1 MISTRFGT
9 LTPTRSETLKPGDEN
24 YDRTKKRYE
33 HTKNQVEEARD
44 FFISQDNIKGVDAD
58 PAKGSVVL
66 EKAKQDPQ
74 APTAFTGS
82 LKDNGDFEYTKGTGS
97 FAYGAQFGEAKT
109 DDDGITTYFS
119 YSDPGA
125 FEVLTYYS
133 VTNMAADGTIFLESG
148 RI

>member
-9 LTPTRSETLKPGDEN
+9 LTPMRSETLRPGDEN

-82 LKDNGDFEYTKGTGS
+82 LKDNGDFEFVRTTTIAATTAVAAGASTQGAVPTIFTAS
-97 FAYGAQFGEAKT
+97 F
-109 DDDGITTYFS
+109 ITTMKRWSATAGYK
-119 YSDPGA
+119 
-125 FEVLTYYS
+125 
-133 VTNMAADGTIFLESG
+133 AAGYDKVV
-148 RI
+148 